1 MDLLKKRIQTDGT
14 MIGNDIVKV
23 DMFLNHQIDV
33 ELIQAIG
40 LEFYNRFKE
49 KQITKILTIE
59 ASGIPIACMA
69 ALYFKVPVLF
79 GKKFT
84 TDSHDDSVFVS
95 DVYSFTKKQNYNIRV
110 SKEFLN
116 ENDQVLIIDDF
127 LANGQAIIG
136 LLNIVTQAKS
146 TVCGVGIVIEKGF
159 QPGRKNIEEK
169 GLHVESLA
177 IVDSI
182 KDGIIY
188 FK

>member
-1 MDLLKKRIQTDGT
+1 MELLKKRIQEEGK

-33 ELIQAIG
+33 ELVQAIG
-40 LEFYNRFKE
+40 QEFYKRFKD

-69 ALYFKVPVLF
+69 ALYFNVPVLF
-79 GKKFT
+79 GKKYVTESF
-84 TDSHDDSVFVS
+84 DPYVYVS
-95 DVYSFTKKQNYNIRV
+95 NVYSFTKKQEYNIRV

-116 ENDQVLIIDDF
+116 EDDKVLIIDDF
-127 LANGQAIIG
+127 LANGQAVFG
-136 LLNIVTQAKS
+136 LLDIVNQAKS
-146 TVCGVGIVIEKGF
+146 TVCGIGIVIEKGF

-169 GLHVESLA
+169 GLQVESLA
-177 IVDSI
+177 IIDSI
-182 KDGIIY
+182 KDGFIY